1 MYTFIWSINCV
12 SSLNHKH
19 ELICTIK
26 RGNVICGDA
35 TEIIVSSI
43 PRDQTDC
50 LNFRVITCLSYLNWQ
65 LVFTTKYLIISS
77 VIYGKLLLINQ

>member
-12 SSLNHKH
+12 SSLNHKY

-26 RGNVICGDA
+26 RRNVSCGDA

-43 PRDQTDC
+43 TRDQNE
-50 LNFRVITCLSYLNWQ
+50 LFE
-65 LVFTTKYLIISS
+65 F
-77 VIYGKLLLINQ
+77 